1 MQKYKTLQLRYFR
14 NIHVYGHT
22 PDSSVHTSEH
32 THVYTGLLLGLVCTF
47 CQVHTLKELRAMVV
61 AIKQPVAEC
70 SYYRTLP
77 ASLCSDNTQN
87 LRRSTVERIPNQC
100 PHQRSKVSVLT
111 THQGG
116 TLTP

>member
-1 MQKYKTLQLRYFR
+1 MYMDTPQIISPHQRAHSCAHRSAPGASLYILPGTYF
-14 NIHVYGHT
+14 
-22 PDSSVHTSEH
+22 
-32 THVYTGLLLGLVCTF
+32 C
-47 CQVHTLKELRAMVV
+47 LKEVRAMVV

-87 LRRSTVERIPNQC
+87 LRRSTVERIPKQC

-111 THQGG
+111 THHGG
-116 TLTP
+116 ILTP